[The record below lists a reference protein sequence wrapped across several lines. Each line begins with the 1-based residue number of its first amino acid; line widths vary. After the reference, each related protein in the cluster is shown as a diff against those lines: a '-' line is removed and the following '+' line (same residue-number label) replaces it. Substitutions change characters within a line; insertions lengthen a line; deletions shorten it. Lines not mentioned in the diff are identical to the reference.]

1 MGETTP
7 ISDDARAKG
16 RELVQRIKSDPTFR
30 QRLQGDPAGVMRE
43 AGLPEDAHL
52 DIARETGID
61 AEVAGYARCWVT
73 CDETCV
79 VTCLVTSA

>member
-1 MGETTP
+1 MTETKAG
-7 ISDDARAKG
+7 SDEARAKG
-16 RELVQRIKSDPTFR
+16 RELVQRIKNDPSFR
-30 QRLQGDPAGVMRE
+30 QQLQSDPAGVMRE

-52 DIARETGID
+52 DVARESGVD

>member
-1 MGETTP
+1 M
-7 ISDDARAKG
+7 SDARTVSDEARAKG
-16 RELVQRIKSDPTFR
+16 RDLVQRIKSDPTFR
-30 QRLQGDPAGVMRE
+30 QQLQSDPAGVMRE

>member
-1 MGETTP
+1 
-7 ISDDARAKG
+7 
-16 RELVQRIKSDPTFR
+16 
-30 QRLQGDPAGVMRE
+30 MRE

-52 DIARETGID
+52 DIARESGVD